1 MSDSTRKQI
10 YDTILLLSILWGIT
24 IISYWVGWYP
34 LTFFSA
40 IFSILFTIA
49 GLVNIPLSIQDQ
61 KKLEKHIYVDE
72 EFEHLGGYPYL
83 KQNDII
89 KIQIH
94 DDNLEIV
101 SRYNNDRVIGKPIP
115 ISNVKDIQFK
125 SEEEIQKDVT
135 LTRLLTLG
143 VFAFALPKQTTK
155 NNQYLYLEYEQDNV
169 NIKCLFKATAN
180 TKAGNLLSVFNK
192 KKLESIQQQ

>member
-1 MSDSTRKQI
+1 MEDSTKRVILFWII
-10 YDTILLLSILWGIT
+10 YGIFLCISYFINIILMIFLIILGLSILMAF
-24 IISYWVGWYP
+24 VE
-34 LTFFSA
+34 SA
-40 IFSILFTIA
+40 
-49 GLVNIPLSIQDQ
+49 DKQ
-61 KKLEKHIYVDE
+61 KKSAKHIYVDE

-94 DDNLEIV
+94 NDNLEIV
-101 SRYNNDRVIGKPIP
+101 TRYNNDRVIGKPIP